1 MADMSDAVPAI
12 HSTRAVWH
20 VSSHSGKEGNCVQI
34 AHLTATASAVRD
46 SKNPLGPVLAYPAT
60 GTAAFLI
67 AVKDG
72 VFDAH
77 GA

>member
-1 MADMSDAVPAI
+1 MRNAVPTVRP
-12 HSTRAVWH
+12 TRAVWR

-34 AHLTATASAVRD
+34 AHLTETASAVRD

-72 VFDAH
+72 VFDVHSA
-77 GA
+77 